1 VKVDLHLYLVKA
13 AAEGHVEGVSW
24 ALAKGADPRDP
35 ESDGDV
41 VLEDMREQGAQQ
53 LSIVARAALT
63 SVYGGNG
70 TLCVRR
76 LLDDGRCDAYAPE
89 YCLNRFRPE
98 IDGLM
103 ETQLDSTSVTVV
115 HFAAANVVRPRK
127 CLLRWFRRP
136 YVRCRN
142 VHPRV

>member
-1 VKVDLHLYLVKA
+1 MKVDLHLYLVKA

-53 LSIVARAALT
+53 LSIVARAALS

-76 LLDDGRCDAYAPE
+76 RAMRRLRARVLPESLPARDRRPHGDAARLDERDGRALRGGQCSPTEEVSIAVVPAAI
-89 YCLNRFRPE
+89 RP
-98 IDGLM
+98 M
-103 ETQLDSTSVTVV
+103 
-115 HFAAANVVRPRK
+115 
-127 CLLRWFRRP
+127 
-136 YVRCRN
+136 
-142 VHPRV
+142 